1 MFRCAV
7 KIMVCGKGG
16 TGKTVVSILLAK
28 VLSEG
33 YRVYIVDSDESN
45 ILLPRLLG
53 VKPPKP
59 LIDYIGGKRDEAEL
73 ESRELDIA
81 SMLSRAESG
90 VRLRV
95 LPDEYISYS
104 RDGVGLTV
112 IGKVREYGE
121 GCACPFNILTRILL
135 RNLVLDNDEKVIVD
149 TDAGI
154 EHIGR
159 GIEEAVDGII
169 ALIDPTA
176 ESIEIAAL
184 LRDVSL
190 SLGKRFWVLANKVDG
205 RVKDIL
211 VEKAEEAGLR
221 IDGFIRFDEEII
233 ESCLLGEE
241 LRSDSALEDIKSIA
255 YHLKLIE

>member
-1 MFRCAV
+1 M

-28 VLSEG
+28 VLSER

-45 ILLPRLLG
+45 ILLPKLLG

-59 LIDYIGGKRDEAEL
+59 LIEYIGGKRDEAEL

-81 SMLSRAESG
+81 SMLSRAGLG
-90 VRLRV
+90 VRLRT
-95 LPDEYISYS
+95 LPDEYVSYS
-104 RDGVGLTV
+104 RDGIGLTC

-135 RNLVLDNDEKVIVD
+135 KNLVLDTDERVVVD

-159 GIEEAVDGII
+159 RVEEAVDGVV
-169 ALIDPTA
+169 ALVDPTA
-176 ESIEIAAL
+176 ESIETASL

-190 SLGKRFWVLANKVDG
+190 RLGKKFWVIANKVDG
-205 RVKDIL
+205 RVRDIL
-211 VEKAEEAGLR
+211 VDKARRMGLS
-221 IDGFIRFDEEII
+221 IDGFIGFDEKII

-241 LRSDSALEDIKSIA
+241 LRSSNALEDVRNIA
-255 YHLKLIE
+255 YSLKIIE

>member
-1 MFRCAV
+1 
-7 KIMVCGKGG
+7 MVCGKGG
-16 TGKTVVSILLAK
+16 SGKTVVSILLAR
-28 VLSEG
+28 VLSER

-45 ILLPRLLG
+45 ILLPKLLG

-73 ESRELDIA
+73 EGRELDIA
-81 SMLSRAESG
+81 SMLSRAGLG
-90 VRLRV
+90 VRLRI
-95 LPDEYISYS
+95 LPDDYVSYS
-104 RDGVGLTV
+104 RDGIGLTI

-135 RNLVLDNDEKVIVD
+135 KNLVLDADERVIVD

-159 GIEEAVDGII
+159 RIEESVDGVIS
-169 ALIDPTA
+169 LIDPTA
-176 ESIEIAAL
+176 ESIETALL
-184 LRDVSL
+184 LRDVCL
-190 SLGKRFWVLANKVDG
+190 SLGRKFWVIANKVDG
-205 RVKDIL
+205 RVRDIL
-211 VEKAEEAGLR
+211 VEKARSVGLG

-241 LRSDSALEDIKSIA
+241 LRSSKAIEDVKSIA
-255 YHLKLIE
+255 YYLKLTG